1 MGKPMTEQ
9 TAQEKPNQGFL
20 ASYSFDDADLETMIE
35 VDHVSMI
42 FNMASE
48 QLHSLKEYAISLARR
63 ELSFKEFRALNDISL
78 TVKRGDVFGIMGTN
92 GSGKSTLLKIIAGVL
107 DPSEGTCSINGS
119 IAPLI
124 ELGAGFDLELTARE
138 NIYLNGALLGY
149 SKEFINEHFDEIV
162 NFAEIR
168 PFLDMPMKNY
178 SSGMVARV
186 AFAIATVIV
195 PDILIVDE
203 VLSVGDFMFQQKC
216 ERRIQSLIRDY
227 GVTVLIVSHNSD
239 QIERLCNKA
248 IWIEKGHTRMIG
260 PADEVCDIYRSIGGR
275 VGSKEAEARVY
286 DMMMSPLEPREDSI
300 QTISGKDRYSISAQL
315 FARSFTFSS
324 NSSAVIASGEDASS
338 CLLANALAGSL
349 ESALLLVKHGSIP
362 DEARSALEECNV
374 KDLFI
379 IGSESFIS
387 NRVVE
392 ELSSLTN
399 ATLHQI
405 PGKTLQEL
413 TMAVYR
419 AGTEYGSGWSD
430 TAFITYDGCIGDV
443 LSFMPFIYGQKCPL
457 FFSVGNNQLT
467 EEVRELVDAKRFD
480 RLISLG
486 GLSFDLIDHYK
497 AYGLDV
503 VRIVGAN
510 LFDASR
516 MINKWQIEQGLTP
529 EGEVVISSIWSL
541 YDILAVGAY
550 VGLHHA
556 FIWLE
561 DSQSLDSVANIMD
574 FIASHAASIE
584 TLTFVGGE
592 TRSNKNDQELLGKAL
607 EAAQAIQACD

>member
-35 VDHVSMI
+35 VDHVSMV

-162 NFAEIR
+162 NFAEVR

-275 VGSKEAEARVY
+275 VGSKEAETRVY
-286 DMMMSPLEPREDSI
+286 DMMMSPLELREDSI

-315 FARSFTFSS
+315 FERSFEKTDG
-324 NSSAVIASGEDASS
+324 SSAVIACGEDASS
-338 CLLANALAGSL
+338 CLLANTLAATLNAS
-349 ESALLLVKHGSIP
+349 LLLVKHGSVP
-362 DEARSALEECNV
+362 DDIASVLQEHAPS
-374 KDLFI
+374 KLFI
-379 IGSESFIS
+379 VGSESFIS
-387 NRVVE
+387 E
-392 ELSSLTN
+392 KTLEQLSDLTN
-399 ATLHQI
+399 AELKMV
-405 PGKTLQEL
+405 PGNTLQEL
-413 TMAVYR
+413 SLAIYR
-419 AGTEYGSGWSD
+419 TGIEQGSGWGD
-430 TAFITYDGCIGDV
+430 TALVTYDGCIGDV

-467 EEVRELVDAKRFD
+467 EEVAKLVEAHQFV

-486 GLSFDLIDHYK
+486 GLNFDLID
-497 AYGLDV
+497 AYRAQGIEV
-503 VRIVGAN
+503 VRIVGES

-516 MINKWQIEQGLTP
+516 MINDWQLEQGLTP

-550 VGLHHA
+550 AGLNHA
-556 FIWLE
+556 FVWLE

-574 FIASHAASIE
+574 FVADHAANLE
-584 TLTFVGGE
+584 TLTFIGDE
-592 TRSNKNDQELLGKAL
+592 TRSNKNDQELIGKAL
-607 EAAQAIQACD
+607 EAARTIQACD